1 VDVNCDGRSLDYARP
16 ALSRKTL
23 ALPAMISGLISGPM
37 ACGLALIAAYSHL
50 PEKTKEVLG
59 LLAWFVP
66 LGGAFGFS
74 MFVRLGL
81 PESAHPSDRK
91 RAAIGTV
98 APFIWIM
105 AIFAFIVFAVLVW
118 GLED

>member
-1 VDVNCDGRSLDYARP
+1 MAAQLDYAHP
-16 ALSRKTL
+16 GLPRKTL
-23 ALPAMISGLISGPM
+23 ALPAMICGLISGPLTF
-37 ACGLALIAAYSHL
+37 GLALIAAYSHL
-50 PEKTKEVLG
+50 PDKTKEVLG

-74 MFVRLGL
+74 LFVRLGL
-81 PESAHPSDRK
+81 PESANPRDRN

-98 APFIWIM
+98 APFVWVM
-105 AIFAFIVFAVLVW
+105 AIFAIVVFAVLVLGW